1 MALVGPTHAVCAST
15 GAVVCG
21 VGTEALEVLDGDW
34 EVACFVEKCS
44 TCFAAVAAHD

>member
-21 VGTEALEVLDGDW
+21 VGTDALEVLDGDW
-34 EVACFVEKCS
+34 EVACFVEKCP
-44 TCFAAVAAHD
+44 TCFAAVATHD